1 MQPGGINGTSD
12 HSFEIRTCIP
22 HCQKFELKEEFT
34 LQLHHNIS
42 KLPAF
47 RNAVV
52 TIGTF
57 DGVHTGHKHIL
68 NQQKSEAQRI
78 SGETVIITFHPHPR
92 KIVSHTHEVQLLNT
106 LEEKI
111 EILSK
116 EGIDHLVV
124 VPFTEA
130 FAEQTA
136 ESYIKNFL
144 VRNIHPHTIIIGYD
158 HRFGKDR
165 AGNYLMLEKYA
176 AELGF
181 GVKEIPE
188 KVLNEIAVSS
198 TRIRKAIK
206 EGDIESANALL
217 GYDYF
222 FEANVVAGN
231 KLGRTI
237 GYPTANL
244 HVENPEK
251 LIPGNGVYAVEIK
264 IGEQFFKG
272 MMNIGFRPTVDGSKM
287 VIEVNIF
294 DFDRDI
300 YHTGLRVHV
309 KYFLRP
315 EQKFNGLDALK
326 IQLGKDRLEALAKL
340 K

>member
-1 MQPGGINGTSD
+1 M
-12 HSFEIRTCIP
+12 
-22 HCQKFELKEEFT
+22 
-34 LQLHHNIS
+34 
-42 KLPAF
+42 
-47 RNAVV
+47 
-52 TIGTF
+52 
-57 DGVHTGHKHIL
+57 HTGHKHIL
-68 NQQKSEAQRI
+68 HQLKSEAQRI
-78 SGETVIITFHPHPR
+78 SGETVIVTFHPHPR
-92 KIVSHTHEVQLLNT
+92 KIVSHSHEVQLLNT

-130 FAEQTA
+130 FSEQTA
-136 ESYIKNFL
+136 DSYVKNFL

-158 HRFGKDR
+158 HRFGKNR
-165 AGNYLMLEKYA
+165 AGNYLMLEQYA
-176 AELGF
+176 AELKF
-181 GVKEIPE
+181 SVKEIPE

-206 EGDIESANALL
+206 EGNIESANALL

-222 FEANVVAGN
+222 FEAKVVAGN

-244 HVENPEK
+244 YVENPEK

-264 IGEQFFKG
+264 VNEQLFKG
-272 MMNIGFRPTVDGSKM
+272 MMNIGFRPTVDGSKIA
-287 VIEVNIF
+287 IEVNIF

-300 YHTGLRVHV
+300 YDTAVRVYV
-309 KYFLRP
+309 KYFLRS

-326 IQLGKDRLEALAKL
+326 AQLGKDKLEALAKL

>member
-1 MQPGGINGTSD
+1 M
-12 HSFEIRTCIP
+12 
-22 HCQKFELKEEFT
+22 
-34 LQLHHNIS
+34 
-42 KLPAF
+42 
-47 RNAVV
+47 
-52 TIGTF
+52 
-57 DGVHTGHKHIL
+57 HTGHKHIL
-68 NQQKSEAQRI
+68 NQLKSEAVRI
-78 SGETVIITFHPHPR
+78 SGETVIVTFHPHPR

-111 EILSK
+111 ELLSK
-116 EGIDHLVV
+116 EGIDHLVI

-130 FAEQTA
+130 FAEQSA

-176 AELGF
+176 TELGF
-181 GVKEIPE
+181 IVKEIPE

-198 TRIRKAIK
+198 TRIRKAIR
-206 EGDIESANALL
+206 EGDMESASALL

-222 FEANVVAGN
+222 FDAEVVEGN
-231 KLGRTI
+231 RLGRTI

-244 HVENPEK
+244 RVENPEK
-251 LIPGNGVYAVEIK
+251 LIPGNGVYATKIEIGK
-264 IGEQFFKG
+264 QLYKG

-287 VIEVNIF
+287 VVEVNIF
-294 DFDRDI
+294 DFNRDI
-300 YHTGLRVHV
+300 YHTAIRVCV

-315 EQKFNGLDALK
+315 EQKFNGLDALQA
-326 IQLGKDRLEALAKL
+326 QLGKDKLEALAKL

>member
-1 MQPGGINGTSD
+1 M
-12 HSFEIRTCIP
+12 
-22 HCQKFELKEEFT
+22 
-34 LQLHHNIS
+34 
-42 KLPAF
+42 
-47 RNAVV
+47 
-52 TIGTF
+52 
-57 DGVHTGHKHIL
+57 HTGHKHIL
-68 NQQKSEAQRI
+68 LQLKSEAQRI
-78 SGETVIITFHPHPR
+78 SGETVIVTFHPHPR

-130 FAEQTA
+130 FSEQTA
-136 ESYIKNFL
+136 ESYVKNFL

-158 HRFGKDR
+158 HRFGKNR
-165 AGNYLMLEKYA
+165 AGNYLMLEQYA
-176 AELGF
+176 AELKF
-181 GVKEIPE
+181 SVKEIPE

-198 TRIRKAIK
+198 TRIRKAIR
-206 EGDIESANALL
+206 EGNMESANSLL

-222 FEANVVAGN
+222 FEAKVVAGN
-231 KLGRTI
+231 RLGRTI

-244 HVENPEK
+244 QVENPEK
-251 LIPGNGVYAVEIK
+251 LIPGNGVYAVQIK
-264 IGEQFFKG
+264 VKEQLFKG
-272 MMNIGFRPTVDGSKM
+272 MMNIGFRPTVDGSKIA
-287 VIEVNIF
+287 IEVNIF

-300 YHTGLRVHV
+300 YDTAVRVYV
-309 KYFLRP
+309 KYFLRF

-326 IQLGKDRLEALAKL
+326 AQLGKDKLEALTKL

>member
-1 MQPGGINGTSD
+1 M
-12 HSFEIRTCIP
+12 SFVPAFHNKVNR
-22 HCQKFELKEEFT
+22 FELKEEFT
-34 LQLHHNIS
+34 LQIHHNIS

-47 RNAVV
+47 HNAVV

-68 NQQKSEAQRI
+68 NQLKAEAERI

-116 EGIDHLVV
+116 ESIDHLVV

-136 ESYIKNFL
+136 ESYIRNFL
-144 VRNIHPHTIIIGYD
+144 VKNINPHTIIIGYD
-158 HRFGKDR
+158 HRFGKGR
-165 AGNYLMLEKYA
+165 AGDYLMLEKYA
-176 AELGF
+176 PEMGF
-181 GVKEIPE
+181 IVKEIPE

-198 TRIRKAIK
+198 TRIRKAIR

-222 FEANVVAGN
+222 FEAKVIEGN
-231 KLGRTI
+231 QLGRTM

-244 HVENPEK
+244 HIENPEK

-264 IGEQFFKG
+264 IGAQLFKG
-272 MMNIGFRPTVDGSKM
+272 MMNIGFRPTVDGSKI

-294 DFDRDI
+294 NFNRDI
-300 YHTGLRVHV
+300 YHTAVRIYV

-326 IQLGKDRLEALAKL
+326 AQLGKDKLEALSKL

>member
-1 MQPGGINGTSD
+1 M
-12 HSFEIRTCIP
+12 
-22 HCQKFELKEEFT
+22 
-34 LQLHHNIS
+34 
-42 KLPAF
+42 
-47 RNAVV
+47 
-52 TIGTF
+52 
-57 DGVHTGHKHIL
+57 HTGHKHIL
-68 NQQKSEAQRI
+68 NQLKSEAVRI
-78 SGETVIITFHPHPR
+78 SGETVIVTFHPHPR

-111 EILSK
+111 ELLSK
-116 EGIDHLVV
+116 EGIDHLVI

-130 FAEQTA
+130 FAEQSA

-176 AELGF
+176 TELGF
-181 GVKEIPE
+181 IVKEIPE

-198 TRIRKAIK
+198 TRIRKAIR
-206 EGDIESANALL
+206 EGDMESASALL

-222 FEANVVAGN
+222 FDAEVVEGN
-231 KLGRTI
+231 RLGRTI

-244 HVENPEK
+244 RLENPEK
-251 LIPGNGVYAVEIK
+251 LIPGNGVYATKIEIGK
-264 IGEQFFKG
+264 QLYKG

-287 VIEVNIF
+287 VVEVNIF
-294 DFDRDI
+294 DFNRDI
-300 YHTGLRVHV
+300 YHTAIKVCV

-315 EQKFNGLDALK
+315 EQKFNGLDALQA
-326 IQLGKDRLEALAKL
+326 QLGKDKLEALAKL

>member
-1 MQPGGINGTSD
+1 M
-12 HSFEIRTCIP
+12 SFVPAFHNNVNRL
-22 HCQKFELKEEFT
+22 ELKEEFT
-34 LQLHHNIS
+34 LQIHHNIS

-47 RNAVV
+47 NNAVV

-68 NQQKSEAQRI
+68 NQLKTEASPI

-92 KIVSHTHEVQLLNT
+92 KIVSHTHEVRLLST

-116 EGIDHLVV
+116 ESIDHLVI

-144 VRNIHPHTIIIGYD
+144 VKNINPHTIIIGYD

-165 AGNYLMLEKYA
+165 AGDYLMLEKYA
-176 AELGF
+176 EELGF
-181 GVKEIPE
+181 SVKEIPE

-198 TRIRKAIK
+198 TRIRKAIR

-222 FEANVVAGN
+222 FEAKVVEGN
-231 KLGRTI
+231 QLGRTI

-251 LIPGNGVYAVEIK
+251 LIPGNGVYAAEIK
-264 IGEQFFKG
+264 IEEQLFKG

-294 DFDRDI
+294 DFNRDI
-300 YHTGLRVHV
+300 YHTGVKVYV

-326 IQLGKDRLEALAKL
+326 AQLERDKEVAIQKL
-340 K
+340 VQ

>member
-1 MQPGGINGTSD
+1 L
-12 HSFEIRTCIP
+12 SFVPAFHNNVNRL
-22 HCQKFELKEEFT
+22 ELKEEFT
-34 LQLHHNIS
+34 LQIHHNIS

-47 RNAVV
+47 HNAVV

-68 NQQKSEAQRI
+68 NQLKAEAERI

-116 EGIDHLVV
+116 EKIDHLVV

-136 ESYIKNFL
+136 ESYIRNFL
-144 VRNIHPHTIIIGYD
+144 VKNINPHTIIIGYD
-158 HRFGKDR
+158 HRFGKVR
-165 AGNYLMLEKYA
+165 AGDYLMLEIYA
-176 AELGF
+176 PEMGF
-181 GVKEIPE
+181 IVKEIPE

-198 TRIRKAIK
+198 TRIRKAIR

-222 FEANVVAGN
+222 FEAKVVEGN
-231 KLGRTI
+231 QLGRTI

-251 LIPGNGVYAVEIK
+251 LIPGNGVYAAEIK
-264 IGEQFFKG
+264 IEEQLFKG

-294 DFDRDI
+294 DFNRDI
-300 YHTGLRVHV
+300 YHTGVKVYV

-326 IQLGKDRLEALAKL
+326 AQLERDKEVAIQKL
-340 K
+340 IR

>member
-1 MQPGGINGTSD
+1 M
-12 HSFEIRTCIP
+12 
-22 HCQKFELKEEFT
+22 
-34 LQLHHNIS
+34 
-42 KLPAF
+42 
-47 RNAVV
+47 
-52 TIGTF
+52 
-57 DGVHTGHKHIL
+57 HTGHKHIL
-68 NQQKSEAQRI
+68 HQLKSEAQRI
-78 SGETVIITFHPHPR
+78 SGETVIVTFHPHPR
-92 KIVSHTHEVQLLNT
+92 KIVSHSHEVQLLNT

-111 EILSK
+111 EILST

-130 FAEQTA
+130 FSEQTA
-136 ESYIKNFL
+136 ESYVKNFL

-158 HRFGKDR
+158 HRFGKNR
-165 AGNYLMLEKYA
+165 AGNYLMLEQYA
-176 AELGF
+176 AELKF
-181 GVKEIPE
+181 SVKEIPE

-206 EGDIESANALL
+206 EGNIESANALL

-222 FEANVVAGN
+222 FVARVVAGN
-231 KLGRTI
+231 RLGRTI

-244 HVENPEK
+244 QVENPEK
-251 LIPGNGVYAVEIK
+251 LIPGNGVYAVEVK
-264 IGEQFFKG
+264 VKEQLLKG
-272 MMNIGFRPTVDGSKM
+272 MMNIGFRPTVDGSKIA
-287 VIEVNIF
+287 IEVNIF

-300 YHTGLRVHV
+300 YDTAVRVYV

-326 IQLGKDRLEALAKL
+326 AQLGKDKLEALAKL